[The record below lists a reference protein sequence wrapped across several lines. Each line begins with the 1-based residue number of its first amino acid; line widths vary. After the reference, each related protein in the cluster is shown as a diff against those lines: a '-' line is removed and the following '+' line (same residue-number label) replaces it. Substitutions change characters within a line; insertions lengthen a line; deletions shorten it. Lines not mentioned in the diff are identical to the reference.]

1 MILFAGMLIPA
12 AVDAGMKVPAQED
25 LDEENLEV
33 LRDEFPHF
41 YVFCQMQLARRMY
54 PGESFAN
61 ATIIAKIPEKKIRK
75 VTFQDLA
82 KLGCSLG

>member
-1 MILFAGMLIPA
+1 MILFAGLLIPSA
-12 AVDAGMKVPAQED
+12 TDAGMKVPAQET
-25 LDEENLEV
+25 LDEDNLEAF
-33 LRDEFPHF
+33 RDEFPHF
-41 YVFCQMQLARRMY
+41 YVFCQMQLGRRMD
-54 PGESFAN
+54 PGEPFTN